1 MIEDTIDRWL
11 RRELRRDANVCLGLA
26 PLAFAGGVVVS
37 GFSFL
42 FCLWAAWLGLKCVGA
57 LVSLGGGRWQPT
69 SGWSWALTWTFWLT
83 LMGSGFRRRAGD
95 GDEGDDE
102 FSGDPGQWQSHLGPV
117 VPVASPWVMLMF
129 PKASSRAILDLLHLG
144 PRMLLG
150 CVQLFRESG
159 WLRTAETADAARL
172 LEELA
177 ARAGRMDW
185 EDYRRI
191 FEGVDQAAMW
201 RVLRFL
207 PGVVVLDSGVTVT
220 EDLRSLLRAVQQGQS
235 V

>member
-1 MIEDTIDRWL
+1 MSEDTIDRWL

-37 GFSFL
+37 AFNFL
-42 FCLWAAWLGLKCVGA
+42 FCLWASWLGLKCISA
-57 LVSLGGGRWQPT
+57 LASLGGGRWQPT
-69 SGWSWALTWTFWLT
+69 SVWAWSLTWTFWLG
-83 LMGSGFRRRAGD
+83 LMVTGFWRRSSD
-95 GDEGDDE
+95 DDEGDDE
-102 FSGDPGQWQSHLGPV
+102 FSGDPGQWQSHLGLG
-117 VPVASPWVMLMF
+117 VPVASPWVLLMF
-129 PKASSRAILDLLHLG
+129 PRASSRAILDLLHLG
-144 PRMLLG
+144 PRMLIG
-150 CVQLFRESG
+150 CIHLFRESG
-159 WLRTAETADAARL
+159 WLRTAETADAARFL
-172 LEELA
+172 GELA
-177 ARAGRMDW
+177 VRAGRMDW
-185 EDYRRI
+185 EDYRRD